1 MKITVLFIKNYN
13 TVFYNIGILILSL
26 LQTVLITKFFSQNEY
41 GIYGFYISLSQIIL
55 IGTQWGFN
63 SWGVNK
69 LTQKE
74 ISENLFESITVA
86 RFTLGIIIIIP
97 IFYYLLTINRFISL
111 IEITAILIYFISV
124 AFSTEIIYI
133 SENKIDKMVRL
144 ILATRFIYTIVL
156 FILFI
161 TIRISAS
168 QLFLLFA
175 FQNMLICFLL
185 YIKQPTFKLKILRK
199 IKIRNQLKVI
209 PQSAYNFFNVFSSF
223 LYASGPV
230 IFSGHFLEKKQF
242 SIVYASTAIIKMIQA
257 AYQPMIQRILPKLN
271 SSNGIKIDFKLALIF
286 SLGANFVIYLLA
298 PYVVKY
304 LFNEH
309 YEGLVR
315 AIRIFSFSLVPGV
328 LSTIILS
335 QIAIFY
341 NYVKRAFVL
350 VFIAS
355 IGILTHLLY
364 YGEKLNWET
373 IILTMLIFE
382 IILFLLLSIM
392 FFKKIKILVTENI

>member
-1 MKITVLFIKNYN
+1 LKITVLFIKNYN

-111 IEITAILIYFISV
+111 IEIAAILIYFISV

-257 AYQPMIQRILPKLN
+257 AYQPMIQKILPKLN

-335 QIAIFY
+335 QIAIYY

-355 IGILTHLLY
+355 FGILTHLLH

-373 IILTMLIFE
+373 IIFTMLIFE

-392 FFKKIKILVTENI
+392 FFKKIKILVT

>member
-1 MKITVLFIKNYN
+1 LKITVLFIKNYN

-74 ISENLFESITVA
+74 TNDNLFESITVA
-86 RFTLGIIIIIP
+86 RFTLGVIIIIP

-144 ILATRFIYTIVL
+144 ILATRFMYTVVL
-156 FILFI
+156 FILFL

-168 QLFLLFA
+168 QLFLLFS

-185 YIKQPTFKLKILRK
+185 YKKQPTFKLKILRK
-199 IKIRNQLKVI
+199 IKIINQLKVI
-209 PQSAYNFFNVFSSF
+209 PQSTFNFFNVFSSF

-230 IFSGHFLEKKQF
+230 IFSGHILEKKQF

-257 AYQPMIQRILPKLN
+257 AYQPMIQKILPKLN
-271 SSNGIKIDFKLALIF
+271 SSSGVKIDFKLALIF

-298 PYVVKY
+298 PHVVKY
-304 LFNEH
+304 LFNEN

-335 QIAIFY
+335 QIAIYY

-355 IGILTHLLY
+355 IGILSHLLNNR
-364 YGEKLNWET
+364 EELNWET
-373 IILTMLIFE
+373 IIHTMLIFE
-382 IILFLLLSIM
+382 IILFMLLSIM
-392 FFKKIKILVTENI
+392 FFTKIKTLITENP